1 MIKSKT
7 PVRKKN
13 EVRSEVPI
21 ERARVI
27 IQGWFNDFC
36 KFYRKPTAALQ
47 ISEEGEPDTG
57 AYKITNP
64 SNGNTIKIFKST
76 LGDYESSRS
85 VGIPGELQGKI
96 WDSFQDL

>member
-1 MIKSKT
+1 MKSA
-7 PVRKKN
+7 
-13 EVRSEVPI
+13 VPL

-36 KFYRKPTAALQ
+36 KFYGKPTVVLQ

-57 AYKITNP
+57 AYKIINP
-64 SNGNTIKIFKST
+64 SNGNTTKIFKST
-76 LGDYESSRS
+76 VGDYEMSGS
-85 VGIPGELQGKI
+85 VGIPGELKGEI